1 MLVLS
6 MECDA
11 PSFTNKQARNMYY
24 LLLLVDELRYTVP
37 PERMSIAAVPAL
49 VPSAAAAAAAAA
61 LAICYYCYY
70 CYLLLLL
77 LLLLLLEYVGAHS
90 RAPSRGLVDGEQT
103 QLAVAT

>member
-61 LAICYYCYY
+61 LAICYYCY
-70 CYLLLLL
+70 LLLLL

>member
-1 MLVLS
+1 
-6 MECDA
+6 
-11 PSFTNKQARNMYY
+11 MYY

-37 PERMSIAAVPAL
+37 PERMSIAAVPAAL

-61 LAICYYCYY
+61 LANCYYCYY